1 MVINSSSR
9 LRNSCGLPLENEELI
24 VEGRA
29 APERLAFKQKF
40 IRIEILT
47 DAFLRREMKRRGYTP
62 FDALGE
68 NFGQIRKP
76 IASASISRGLTKNE

>member
-1 MVINSSSR
+1 M
-9 LRNSCGLPLENEELI
+9 ENEELI